1 MEFLKKPVTYLASVD
16 KDENPLVRP
25 GKGPFKSSAT
35 FDPEK
40 KSWLYISKN
49 LVFTDDEDIKND
61 VYLAHL
67 FMKKKLFRFFEYS
80 KFYVSTLAGNV
91 VSTECEQNCQSPIP

>member
-1 MEFLKKPVTYLASVD
+1 MHPLTRTKIPLYVQV
-16 KDENPLVRP
+16 KDHSRAEV
-25 GKGPFKSSAT
+25 AT

-67 FMKKKLFRFFEYS
+67 FMKKNSSDSLNIQSFM
-80 KFYVSTLAGNV
+80 
-91 VSTECEQNCQSPIP
+91 CQLLPEM

>member
-1 MEFLKKPVTYLASVD
+1 MHPLTRTKIPLYVQV
-16 KDENPLVRP
+16 KDHSRVEV
-25 GKGPFKSSAT
+25 AT

>member
-1 MEFLKKPVTYLASVD
+1 MHPLTRTKIPLYVQV
-16 KDENPLVRP
+16 KDHSRVVEV
-25 GKGPFKSSAT
+25 AT

>member
-1 MEFLKKPVTYLASVD
+1 MHPLTRTKIPLYVLV
-16 KDENPLVRP
+16 KDHPRVEV
-25 GKGPFKSSAT
+25 AT

-40 KSWLYISKN
+40 KSWLYISEN

-67 FMKKKLFRFFEYS
+67 FMKKLFRFFEYS
-80 KFYVSTLAGNV
+80 KFYVSTLARNA